1 MKLTVF
7 FLLVTIFNVFGSKTY
22 SQNARLNLDMKDVPI
37 QAVLNAIEGQSEFFF
52 LYSSKMIDV
61 NQKVDINVADRK
73 ITEVLDEL
81 LANTEI
87 KYTVRD
93 RQILLV
99 NKEAEKALG
108 LQQNRVTGTV
118 TDKNGPIPGANV
130 VVTGTTLGTM
140 TDIAGKYSIE
150 VPQGSK
156 SLTFS
161 FIGMGSQEISIGTLT
176 QINVTM
182 VDLAIGLEE
191 VVVVGYGTQKK
202 VNLTG
207 AVSSV
212 SSEILE
218 KTPVPNINKVLQGIV
233 PGLNITTTKYGG
245 EPGGEMD
252 FNIRG
257 VGSLSGGSPYVLVD
271 GVPANMNTLNPNDV
285 ESVSILKDAAS
296 AAIYGAKA
304 AYGVILITTK
314 SGSRNEKMQ
323 ASYSN
328 SFSWSAPTFL
338 PESINSLDFAKGM
351 NIAALNSGQ
360 APFFSDEVIDRIIKY
375 QADPEHFPS
384 AVMDP
389 ATKDWGTYGLTNA
402 NTDWYDVYFKDI
414 SFSQKHDLNV
424 NGGSKNASYYVGLG
438 WVHEGGELNFCNDY
452 YERFNLT
459 ANYTANV
466 TEWMVISLKSKFN
479 RGFNNYP
486 PIRGDRNNVWGQ
498 VIRAMP
504 TYPVYTPNGDM
515 MLDLPSTPYLA
526 HGGSKKAYTNDLWLT
541 PSIDLNLTK
550 DWTIHT
556 DFSYNYNSFKQSAF
570 QAIIWAYMADGVTPV
585 LHFSQNYNMITQ
597 TLNNNEYYT
606 SNIYTKFEK
615 KLNNHFFSILM
626 GAQAELS
633 NNFSLTGWK
642 RDLISETIPS
652 ISVAT
657 GTLDIDDNISHWST
671 DGAFMRLLYNF
682 NEKYL
687 FEIDGRY
694 DGSSRFQSGKRWG
707 FFPSVSVGY
716 NIWKENFWEPV
727 KSVVNTLKLRA
738 SYGSL
743 GNQNVANYLNIAI
756 MPIST
761 NLGYIINGR
770 RPVYTRSPS
779 NPSMGLTWETSST
792 LDFGI
797 DAGLLDNR
805 LSFTF
810 DWFKRKTVD
819 MFGPGESVPA
829 VLGTSVP
836 QENNATLETKGFDLA
851 IKWEQFVNADFQ
863 YNLNLVLSDNKSI
876 VTQYNNPTK
885 LFANY
890 YEGKN
895 YGEIWGY
902 VTEGLFQSDADAL
915 AVNQSQL
922 YNKWT
927 AGDVKYVDL
936 NGDGKITRGTSTLD
950 DPGDMKVIGNSSPR
964 YMYGINVGAR
974 YKGFDFTMF
983 WQGIGKKDLWISN
996 EVARFGFYSGYSGGS
1011 TIQKHTSDFWTPDY
1025 TDAYLP
1031 KPYLT
1036 TENGKNHQ
1044 VQTRY
1049 LMDASYI
1056 RLKNIQLSYTLPSNI
1071 TEKIK
1076 IEKVRIYLSGV
1087 NIFTFSNIYKSFD
1100 PETAGGGGG
1109 GFGYPLSKAVYVGI
1123 NVTF

>member
-1 MKLTVF
+1 MPSPV
-7 FLLVTIFNVFGSKTY
+7 N
-22 SQNARLNLDMKDVPI
+22 QNA
-37 QAVLNAIEGQSEFFF
+37 VLI
-52 LYSSKMIDV
+52 
-61 NQKVDINVADRK
+61 
-73 ITEVLDEL
+73 
-81 LANTEI
+81 
-87 KYTVRD
+87 
-93 RQILLV
+93 
-99 NKEAEKALG
+99 
-108 LQQNRVTGTV
+108 
-118 TDKNGPIPGANV
+118 
-130 VVTGTTLGTM
+130 
-140 TDIAGKYSIE
+140 
-150 VPQGSK
+150 
-156 SLTFS
+156 FS
-161 FIGMGSQEISIGTLT
+161 FIGYVSQEIPVGGK
-176 QINVTM
+176 QIVNAALVASTM
-182 VDLAIGLEE
+182 DLDE
-191 VVVVGYGTQKK
+191 VVVIGYGTQKML
-202 VNLTG
+202 NLTG
-207 AVSSV
+207 SISQI
-212 SSEILE
+212 SSERLGKIA
-218 KTPVPNINKVLQGIV
+218 VPNITKVLQGTV
-233 PGLNITTTKYGG
+233 SGLNITTTRFGG
-245 EPGGEMD
+245 EPGAEMD

-257 VGSLSGGSPYVLVD
+257 VGSLSGGKAYVLVD
-271 GVPANMNTLNPNDV
+271 GVPADMNDLNPNDV
-285 ESVSILKDAAS
+285 ESVSVLKDAAS
-296 AAIYGAKA
+296 AAIYGARA

-328 SFSWSAPTFL
+328 SFSWAAPTFL

-360 APFFSDEVIDRIIKY
+360 APFFSDETIDRIIQY

-414 SFSQKHDLNV
+414 SFSQKHDLNI
-424 NGGSKNASYYVGLG
+424 NGGSKNASYYVGFG
-438 WVHEGGELNFCNDY
+438 WMHESGKLNFCNDY

-486 PIRGDRNNVWGQ
+486 PLGGDRTNIWGQ

-526 HGGSKKAYTNDLWLT
+526 HGGSRKAYTNDLWLT

-556 DFSYNYNSFKQSAF
+556 DFSYNNNSSRESAF
-570 QAIIWAYMADGVTPV
+570 QAIIWAYLCDGVTRV
-585 LHFSQNYNMITQ
+585 LHFSQNYNMMTQ

-615 KLNNHFFSILM
+615 KLNNHFFSILL

-633 NNFSLTGWK
+633 NTFLLTGWK
-642 RDLISETIPS
+642 RDLISEAVPS

-657 GTLDIDDNISHWST
+657 GSLDIDDVIAHWST
-671 DGAFMRLLYNF
+671 EGAFMRLLYNF

-687 FEIDGRY
+687 FEMNGRY

-707 FFPSVSVGY
+707 FFPSASVGY

-743 GNQNVANYLNIAI
+743 GNQNVANYLNLEI
-756 MPIST
+756 MPVST
-761 NLGYIINGR
+761 NLSYLINGV
-770 RPVYTRSPS
+770 RPNSTNTPS
-779 NPSMGLTWETSST
+779 NTSIGLTWETSNT
-792 LDFGI
+792 LDFGV
-797 DAGLLDNR
+797 DAGLLNNR

-810 DWFKRKTVD
+810 DWFKRQTLN
-819 MFGPGESVPA
+819 MFGPGESRPA
-829 VLGTSVP
+829 VLGASVP
-836 QENNATLETKGFDLA
+836 QENNATLETKGIELA
-851 IKWEQFVNADFQ
+851 INWKQSVNADFQ
-863 YNLNLVLSDNKSI
+863 YNLNLVLSDNKTV

-890 YEGKN
+890 YEGKV

-922 YNKWT
+922 YSKWT
-927 AGDVKYVDL
+927 AGDVKYKDL
-936 NGDGKITRGTSTLD
+936 NGDGKITRGTQTLD

-974 YKGFDFTMF
+974 YKRFDFSIF
-983 WQGIGKKDLWISN
+983 WQGIGKRDLWISN
-996 EVARFGFYSGYSGGS
+996 EVALWGFYSGYAGGS
-1011 TIQKHTSDFWTPDY
+1011 TIQKHTSDFWTPEN
-1025 TDAYLP
+1025 TDSYFP

-1036 TENGKNHQ
+1036 TENSKNHQ

-1049 LMDASYI
+1049 LLDVSYI
-1056 RLKNIQLSYTLPSNI
+1056 RLRNIQLSYTLPSNI
-1071 TEKIK
+1071 LGKIK
-1076 IEKVRIYLSGV
+1076 IEKVRISLSGE
-1087 NIFTFSNIYKSFD
+1087 NIFTFSNIHKSFD

-1109 GFGYPLSKAVYVGI
+1109 GFGYPIDKAVYVGI